1 MAQSTGTRRLRKSST
16 DRVLFGVCGGLGQ
29 YFDVDPV
36 FIRIIFV
43 VLGLSCGTGF
53 FLYLALAVF
62 VPKEGA
68 DDAPGH
74 VLRNNIASMPRE
86 ATTAVRDASEG
97 VFRSVAGESALRNA
111 EPPPVKPEV
120 RPIVHGDRNMKN
132 TLAIILIF
140 IGALFLATNLGLFK
154 IRWDY
159 IWPVL
164 LIGAGV
170 LMLAR
175 RTRY

>member
-1 MAQSTGTRRLRKSST
+1 
-16 DRVLFGVCGGLGQ
+16 
-29 YFDVDPV
+29 
-36 FIRIIFV
+36 
-43 VLGLSCGTGF
+43 
-53 FLYLALAVF
+53 
-62 VPKEGA
+62 
-68 DDAPGH
+68 
-74 VLRNNIASMPRE
+74 
-86 ATTAVRDASEG
+86 
-97 VFRSVAGESALRNA
+97 
-111 EPPPVKPEV
+111 
-120 RPIVHGDRNMKN
+120 MKN